1 MSQTIELA
9 SAGGVVLELI
19 ATINENRAYLS
30 EIDGAIGDGDHGI
43 NMSKG
48 FSQCRDGLLAQPA
61 LPGLAQAFDA
71 LAMTLLDG
79 IGGSMGPLY
88 GSVFMGFAETLAGH
102 QRMDA
107 QLFGAAL
114 AQAFDALA
122 MTLLDGIGGSMG
134 PLYGSLF
141 MGFAEALAGQQRMDA
156 QLFGAALT
164 QAVDGVQSV
173 GNAQVGDKTLMDTLI
188 PARDAYLAALAQG
201 QDFAGALGAMVAAAE
216 AGWQSTKALQA
227 RIGRS
232 ARLGER
238 SIGVLDAG
246 ATSCFLLLRT
256 LGSALQS
263 RLT

>member
-19 ATINENRAYLS
+19 ETINDNRAYLS

-48 FSQCRDGLLAQPA
+48 FSQCRDSLLAQPT
-61 LPGLAQAFDA
+61 LPGLAQSFDA

-88 GSVFMGFAETLAGH
+88 GSF
-102 QRMDA
+102 
-107 QLFGAAL
+107 
-114 AQAFDALA
+114 
-122 MTLLDGIGGSMG
+122 
-134 PLYGSLF
+134 F

-156 QLFGAALT
+156 QLFGVALT
-164 QAVDGVQSV
+164 RAVADVQSV

-188 PARDAYLAALAQG
+188 PARDAYLAALARG
-201 QDFAGALGAMVAAAE
+201 QDWSAALGAMVAAAE
-216 AGWQSTKALQA
+216 AGWKSTKDLQA

-256 LGSALQS
+256 LANALQS
-263 RLT
+263 RLA

>member
-88 GSVFMGFAETLAGH
+88 GSLFLGFAETLAGH
-102 QRMDA
+102 
-107 QLFGAAL
+107 
-114 AQAFDALA
+114 
-122 MTLLDGIGGSMG
+122 
-134 PLYGSLF
+134 
-141 MGFAEALAGQQRMDA
+141 QRMDA

-263 RLT
+263 RLA

>member
-1 MSQTIELA
+1 MKNEIELA
-9 SAGGVVLELI
+9 NAGAVVLDLI
-19 ATINENRAYLS
+19 ETINENRAYLS

-48 FSQCRDGLLAQPA
+48 FSQCRDALLAQPT
-61 LPGLAQAFDA
+61 LPGLASAFDA

-114 AQAFDALA
+114 A
-122 MTLLDGIGGSMG
+122 
-134 PLYGSLF
+134 
-141 MGFAEALAGQQRMDA
+141 R
-156 QLFGAALT
+156 
-164 QAVDGVQSV
+164 AVADVQSV
-173 GNAQVGDKTLMDTLI
+173 GSAQVGDKTLMDTLI
-188 PARDAYLAALAQG
+188 PARDAYLAALSQG
-201 QDFAGALGAMVAAAE
+201 ADFDEALGAMVAAAE
-216 AGWQSTKALQA
+216 TGWKSTKALQA
-227 RIGRS
+227 RIGRA

-256 LGSALQS
+256 LGSSLQK
-263 RLT
+263 RLV

>member
-1 MSQTIELA
+1 MKNEIELA
-9 SAGGVVLELI
+9 SSGAVVLELI
-19 ATINENRAYLS
+19 ATINDNRAYLS

-48 FSQCRDGLLAQPA
+48 FSQCRDALLAKPT
-61 LPGLAQAFDA
+61 LPGLGESFDA
-71 LAMTLLDG
+71 LAMTLLEG

-107 QLFGAAL
+107 PLFGAAL
-114 AQAFDALA
+114 A
-122 MTLLDGIGGSMG
+122 
-134 PLYGSLF
+134 
-141 MGFAEALAGQQRMDA
+141 R
-156 QLFGAALT
+156 
-164 QAVDGVQSV
+164 AVNDVQTV

-201 QDFAGALGAMVAAAE
+201 ADFHAALSAMVAAAE
-216 AGWQSTKALQA
+216 TGWQSTKALQA
-227 RIGRS
+227 RIGRA

-256 LGSALQS
+256 LGSSLQS
-263 RLT
+263 RLV

>member
-9 SAGGVVLELI
+9 SAGQVVLDLI
-19 ATINENRAYLS
+19 TTINDNRAYLS

-48 FSQCRDGLLAQPA
+48 FSQCRDRLLAEPA
-61 LPGLAQAFDA
+61 LPGLSDA
-71 LAMTLLDG
+71 LETLGMTLLEG

-88 GSVFMGFAETLAGH
+88 GSFFIGLAETLAGA
-102 QRMDA
+102 QQLDA
-107 QLFGAAL
+107 ELFGRAL
-114 AQAFDALA
+114 ANAIDQVE
-122 MTLLDGIGGSMG
+122 TVGS
-134 PLYGSLF
+134 
-141 MGFAEALAGQQRMDA
+141 AK
-156 QLFGAALT
+156 
-164 QAVDGVQSV
+164 
-173 GNAQVGDKTLMDTLI
+173 VGDKTLMDTLI

-201 QDFAGALGAMVAAAE
+201 LDFAAALGAMVAAAE

-246 ATSCFLLLRT
+246 ATSCFLLLKT
-256 LGSALQS
+256 LAASLQKK
-263 RLT
+263 L